1 MIALLVTLVFI
12 IGLSTI
18 LYTYVGYPLALLML
32 SKIMQQDEESY
43 SGFRPSVTMIVAAH
57 NEEAIMKEKLENTRA
72 IEYDG
77 RFDCIVVSDS
87 TDTTDALVEQYA
99 GSRTRL
105 LSLEERRGKSYAL
118 NRAVAK
124 ATGDVLVFSDA
135 NTMYDSNAI
144 TELIAPLA
152 DDTVGL
158 TTGSLRLVDAEGK
171 STESSY
177 WKYELGIRKLE
188 SKLGTTVSANGGML
202 ALRQKDFDQIPEA
215 ALTDDFIV
223 VLQQAI
229 SGRRIVFVDSAK
241 ATEQTTGDLWQ
252 EYKRRIRIGAGN
264 YQSLVWYR
272 TLLSPR
278 HGLIAF
284 EFFSHKVL
292 RWCLPAVLLL
302 VFLSNAVLALLV
314 PSLLVTTL
322 LVGQLACYIA
332 AVVGMMSPRARSS
345 TLFGIPAYFLSMNL
359 AFASGFVRFLSG
371 ASIDIWTSTR
381 DVS

>member
-1 MIALLVTLVFI
+1 
-12 IGLSTI
+12 
-18 LYTYVGYPLALLML
+18 ML
-32 SKIMQQDEESY
+32 SKFVQRDEENY
-43 SGFRPSVTMIVAAH
+43 PDFRPSVTMIVAAH
-57 NEEAIMKEKLENTRA
+57 NEESIMQEKLENTRA

-77 RFDCIVVSDS
+77 QFDCIIVSDS
-87 TDTTDALVEQYA
+87 TDKTDTIVEQHA
-99 GSRTRL
+99 GTRTRL

-118 NRAVAK
+118 NQAVAE

-135 NTMYDSNAI
+135 NTMYDSDAI
-144 TELIAPLA
+144 IELVAPLA
-152 DDTVGL
+152 DDAVGL

-202 ALRQKDFDQIPEA
+202 ALRRNNFDQIPEA

-223 VLQQAI
+223 VLQQAM

-241 ATEQTTGDLWQ
+241 ATEETTGNLWQ
-252 EYKRRIRIGAGN
+252 EYRRRIRIGAGN

-272 TLLSPR
+272 SLLSPR

-284 EFFSHKVL
+284 EFFSHKVC

-302 VFLSNAVLALLV
+302 VLLSNAVLATLI
-314 PSLLVTTL
+314 PSFLATTL
-322 LVGQLACYIA
+322 LVGQLACYGA
-332 AVVGMMSPRARSS
+332 AVVGMASPRARSS
-345 TLFGIPAYFLSMNL
+345 ALFGIPAYFLSMNL

-371 ASIDIWTSTR
+371 TSIDIWTSTR

>member
-32 SKIMQQDEESY
+32 SKFMQQDEESY

-144 TELIAPLA
+144 TELVAPLA

-302 VFLSNAVLALLV
+302 VLLSNAVLALLV

-332 AVVGMMSPRARSS
+332 AVVGMMSPRARSL

-359 AFASGFVRFLSG
+359 AFASGFMRFLSG

-381 DVS
+381 DLS